1 MSVNS
6 FDNYPMSWKPIIENG
21 SAPIYLAIADQLEK
35 DIRQGNLA
43 PGTKLPPQRELADF
57 LDVNLS
63 TISRAF
69 KKCEQKGL
77 ICASV
82 GSGTFVSSDVAVNT
96 ILLHNHDTRRL
107 IELGSIFPDASAN
120 EEVAAYI
127 KNMTAEPDFGR
138 LFQYGFFGGTMWQK
152 QAAVKWIAKTSYQT
166 QTHKVLLANGGQ
178 NAIFAVL
185 AGLFHAGDKIGT
197 DPVTYPGIKTAANM
211 LNIQLVPI
219 QQENNEI
226 TAEGL
231 LYACKNENIK
241 GIYLIPDFHNPTTH
255 TMSLDTRK
263 MIAAMAKEK
272 GLIVIEDAI
281 NSLLTPNPLPPIATY
296 APENVMHIT
305 SLSKT
310 VAPGLRLAFVT
321 TPDAFRKQ
329 MEVALYNMNITV
341 SPFMAELAA
350 RMIFDETAERIVQK
364 RRLHT
369 QKQNMIV
376 DRYLKGYNVLGD
388 HNSNF
393 RWLMLPER
401 FTGESFELC
410 AYHAGVQV
418 FAAERFTVGKTK
430 PERAIRMAI
439 TAPEDSVQL
448 QEALKIIRGLLESS
462 NNDTTFY

>member
-1 MSVNS
+1 MPVNS
-6 FDNYPMSWKPIIENG
+6 FDNYPMSWKPQIEND
-21 SAPIYLAIADQLEK
+21 SMPIYLAIADQLEK
-35 DIRQGNLA
+35 DIRKGILG

-63 TISRAF
+63 TVSRAF

-82 GSGTFVSSDVAVNT
+82 GSGTYVSSDVAVNT
-96 ILLHNHDTRRL
+96 ILLHHHDSHRL

-120 EEVAAYI
+120 EEVGAYI

-138 LFQYGFFGGTMWQK
+138 LFQYGLFGGTMWQK
-152 QAAVKWIAKTSYQT
+152 QAAVKWISKTGYQT
-166 QTHKVLLANGGQ
+166 QPQNILLANGGQ
-178 NAIFAVL
+178 NALFAVL
-185 AGLFHAGDKIGT
+185 AGLFHPGDKVGT
-197 DPVTYPGIKTAANM
+197 DPITYPGIKAASKM

-219 QQENNEI
+219 QQENGEI

-231 LYACKNENIK
+231 LYAYKNENIK
-241 GIYLIPDFHNPTTH
+241 GIYLIPDFNNPTTH
-255 TMSLDTRK
+255 TMSQETRK
-263 MIAAMAKEK
+263 MIATIAKDK

-281 NSLLTPNPLPPIATY
+281 NSLLTPNPLPPIASF
-296 APENVMHIT
+296 APENVLHIT

-310 VAPGLRLAFVT
+310 VAPGLRLAFIVT
-321 TPDAFRKQ
+321 PNAFRKP
-329 MEVALYNMNITV
+329 MEIALYGMNITV

-350 RMIFDETAERIVQK
+350 RMIYDETAEKIVRK
-364 RRLHT
+364 RRMYT
-369 QKQNMIV
+369 REQNAIV
-376 DRYLKGYNVLGD
+376 DRCLNGYRILGHHD
-388 HNSNF
+388 SNF

-418 FAAERFTVGKTK
+418 YAAERFTVGKTK

-439 TAPEDSVQL
+439 TAPEDPLQL
-448 QEALKIIRGLLESS
+448 EEALEIIRGLLESS
-462 NNDTTFY
+462 HDEATFY